1 MGVIINESLLCL
13 EILVLIIACVV
24 LVSSAMLNFLFIDV
38 FTQLF
43 HNIRVFF
50 SMYIMYVYICIIIR
64 DNVAYEGFRVF
75 IGLGCHN
82 YALYLCLYVYIGK
95 MVFTKI

>member
-1 MGVIINESLLCL
+1 MYSHSYSIIYVYFLVCILC
-13 EILVLIIACVV
+13 
-24 LVSSAMLNFLFIDV
+24 MY
-38 FTQLF
+38 
-43 HNIRVFF
+43 
-50 SMYIMYVYICIIIR
+50 MYIYICIIIR